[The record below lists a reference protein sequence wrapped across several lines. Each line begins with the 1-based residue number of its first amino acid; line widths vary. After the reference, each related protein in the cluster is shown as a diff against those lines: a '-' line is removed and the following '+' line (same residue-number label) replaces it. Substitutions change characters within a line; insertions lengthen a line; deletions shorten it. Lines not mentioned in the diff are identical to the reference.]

1 MSWILLESLG
11 DSWFILRPSA
21 CAIGRKIK
29 IRQTQ
34 GGINFVTK
42 LNKTIL
48 ISAFEGCF
56 MNELKKRLGRIEAR
70 VGSGEPAPLRTF
82 ADFIKWGT
90 EHRAANGGELTPDEE
105 AWLEAEFKTFVDES
119 QKAAR

>member
-1 MSWILLESLG
+1 MNLKNRLARIQARIG
-11 DSWFILRPSA
+11 ANNGRP
-21 CAIGRKIK
+21 I
-29 IRQTQ
+29 
-34 GGINFVTK
+34 
-42 LNKTIL
+42 
-48 ISAFEGCF
+48 
-56 MNELKKRLGRIEAR
+56 
-70 VGSGEPAPLRTF
+70 LRTF